1 MRRRA
6 AKGHEGAHVVDS
18 MAKSELRSAKEG
30 PSSRLLPR
38 WLALAAIVVGLAGFA
53 GCSTTTLVLGAV
65 GIATDTSVSWEIVKH
80 LHGKL
85 TEGDPVACARLDGIE
100 RALNPRCGAFV
111 ADSLKG
117 ADVGSTRLGECP
129 LTTAARDSRLWPVL
143 PALLAEGAR
152 PAACA
157 EAPLVALAQANDC
170 PALGAVPADVQTA
183 FDTLARSDARSV
195 HPDVVRWLSCP
206 NSRAA
211 GLDRILIGWLDR
223 GALNRGTVPFSP
235 LSALHPGYLVS
246 PFAIALEAHGHSA
259 DDAFGGA
266 VGQRA
271 PGFEEALRRSDWAAL
286 DWWLSRRPQLATRV
300 PAQQAGQLSWLP
312 LARVIVPGFLAQADS
327 RAEMVAF
334 LMARGADPQQRMPS
348 DPSLT
353 VVGLARTLKSPL
365 LALLETPPAT
375 AAAPALLARV
385 DADTRAL
392 RLAGQ

>member
-1 MRRRA
+1 
-6 AKGHEGAHVVDS
+6 

-85 TEGDPVACARLDGIE
+85 TEGEPVACARLDGIE

-211 GLDRILIGWLDR
+211 GACSTIRPAYITITSSAYAAARPRSWLISTRAMPSSAWSSSSSSMIWAWVVTSSAVVASSAMSSR
-223 GALNRGTVPFSP
+223 GRQAS
-235 LSALHPGYLVS
+235 
-246 PFAIALEAHGHSA
+246 AIAIMTRCRIPPESWCGYSP
-259 DDAFGGA
+259 
-266 VGQRA
+266 R
-271 PGFEEALRRSDWAAL
+271 RRSGSGMRTDW
-286 DWWLSRRPQLATRV
+286 RRLNASSS
-300 PAQQAGQLSWLP
+300 A
-312 LARVIVPGFLAQADS
+312 
-327 RAEMVAF
+327 
-334 LMARGADPQQRMPS
+334 
-348 DPSLT
+348 
-353 VVGLARTLKSPL
+353 
-365 LALLETPPAT
+365 
-375 AAAPALLARV
+375 
-385 DADTRAL
+385 
-392 RLAGQ
+392 